1 MEVKEFR
8 DSRKVELDGF
18 QKKYTFLKKEYAK
31 TLSKA
36 IEERDSS
43 VQEQLIAQVK
53 QINSQLVEEIR
64 VILGV
69 LNKGSDKFEAK
80 TLDDLTNDLIKY
92 QKEYAELEKTR
103 DRVNTLKLIKTNTL
117 EKLSSETWSFYLY
130 VTVLVLLCFFIVFLI
145 IRTSFIQIPSILP
158 TKMLSQSV

>member
-8 DSRKVELDGF
+8 DSRKVELDEF
-18 QKKYTFLKKEYAK
+18 QKKYTFLKREYAK

-69 LNKGSDKFEAK
+69 LNKGSDKFEPK

-145 IRTSFIQIPSILP
+145 IRTSFIQIPNILP

>member
-8 DSRKVELDGF
+8 DSRKVELDEF

-69 LNKGSDKFEAK
+69 LNKGSDKFEPK

-130 VTVLVLLCFFIVFLI
+130 VSILVLLCFFIVFFV

>member
-8 DSRKVELDGF
+8 DSRKVELDEF

-69 LNKGSDKFEAK
+69 LNKGSDKFEPK

>member
-8 DSRKVELDGF
+8 DSRKVELDEF

-43 VQEQLIAQVK
+43 VQEQLIARVK

-69 LNKGSDKFEAK
+69 LNKGSDKFEPK

>member
-8 DSRKVELDGF
+8 DSRKIELDEF
-18 QKKYTFLKKEYAK
+18 QKKYTFLKKEYSK
-31 TLSKA
+31 TLSRA
-36 IEERDSS
+36 IQEKDSS
-43 VQEQLIAQVK
+43 VQDQLIAQVK

-64 VILGV
+64 LILSV
-69 LNKGSDKFEAK
+69 LNKGSDKFEPK

-117 EKLSSETWSFYLY
+117 ERLNSETWSFYLY
-130 VTVLVLLCFFIVFLI
+130 VSILVLLCFFIVFFV
-145 IRTSFIQIPSILP
+145 IRSSFVRLPSILP

>member
-8 DSRKVELDGF
+8 DSRKVELDEF
-18 QKKYTFLKKEYAK
+18 QKKYTFLKREYAK

-69 LNKGSDKFEAK
+69 LNKGSDKFEPK

>member
-8 DSRKVELDGF
+8 DSRKVELDEF

-69 LNKGSDKFEAK
+69 LNKGSDKFEPK

-145 IRTSFIQIPSILP
+145 IRTSFIQIPNILP

>member
-8 DSRKVELDGF
+8 DSRKVELDEF

-69 LNKGSDKFEAK
+69 LNKGSDKFEPK

-130 VTVLVLLCFFIVFLI
+130 VSILVLLCFFIVFLI